1 MFALRDI
8 DLKDVMTV
16 FVQAIGTAI
25 PEYSVDQAEATE
37 IAKKFLANGQG
48 DEKALATLYRM
59 TRVEQRHIAL
69 LDGPEGH
76 EPRQTFYPP
85 AAGPCD
91 RGPMT
96 RARMQQY
103 AEHAPPLAATA
114 AQKALKEAGL
124 DADRV
129 THIITVSCTGFES
142 PGIDMTLIKR
152 LGLSPSVGRVQ
163 VGFMGCHGAL
173 NGLRVAQA
181 FAEAD
186 PQACVLLCAVELC
199 SLHFQYGSDPQQ
211 TVANAL
217 FADGAAA
224 VAATGEPMEHGD
236 CWRVAACG
244 SCLLPDSE
252 DAMTWRIGD
261 HGFQMTLSPQ
271 IPKLIRQ
278 HLGPWLSAWLESKG
292 YSIDDVSSWAIHPGG
307 PRVVRSV
314 TDALGVPPEAAGA
327 SNEILATY
335 GNMSSP
341 TVLFVIRRLQELDAA
356 RPCVALG
363 FGPGLVVEATL
374 FV

>member
-1 MFALRDI
+1 M
-8 DLKDVMTV
+8 
-16 FVQAIGTAI
+16 
-25 PEYSVDQAEATE
+25 
-37 IAKKFLANGQG
+37 
-48 DEKALATLYRM
+48 EK
-59 TRVEQRHIAL
+59 
-69 LDGPEGH
+69 
-76 EPRQTFYPP
+76 
-85 AAGPCD
+85 
-91 RGPMT
+91 
-96 RARMQQY
+96 Y
-103 AEHAPPLAATA
+103 AEHAPPLAVAASQTA
-114 AQKALKEAGL
+114 LNEAEL
-124 DADRV
+124 EADRV
-129 THIITVSCTGFES
+129 THLITVSCTGFES
-142 PGIDMTLIKR
+142 PGIDMSLIKR
-152 LGLSPSVGRVQ
+152 LGLSPSVGRIQ

-199 SLHFQYGSDPQQ
+199 SLHYQYGSDPQQ

-224 VAATGEPMEHGD
+224 LVATGKPMEHDD

-244 SCLLPDSE
+244 SCLMPDSE

-271 IPKLIRQ
+271 VPELIRQ
-278 HLGPWLSAWLESKG
+278 HLRSWLSAWLESRG
-292 YSIDDVSSWAIHPGG
+292 YSVDDVSSWAIHPGG

-314 TDALGVPPEAAGA
+314 TDALGVPPEAASA

-341 TVLFVIRRLQELDAA
+341 TVLFVVRRLQELGAA
-356 RPCVALG
+356 KPCVALG